1 MDSLSSYLQSLLGG
15 VIGAGPMK
23 DVGRLYLDVMQ
34 GRISSRQEFSAAHG
48 LRPSSVSATVAK
60 LTRKKLIYQVTDKPA
75 RRGRP
80 TRKLVL
86 NRNLFFVCVM
96 RISSRVLICE
106 AVNVVG
112 QVIMEVRQDLGADCN
127 NARMIAGFR
136 RLYKRVRGEV
146 PEAIR
151 CVGLTFCL
159 PGVLDIPRGTWIMSS
174 RWLDIHDLRV
184 REAFPGA
191 PIPIWVVR
199 NIDSELRAR
208 MVDEAN
214 ENVLLLHWGYG
225 IGMSYSE
232 GGDPINSSFGRFGE
246 IGHWGVRRGPA
257 TACRCGRNGC
267 VETYCALWALWPELV
282 RGWPDIAENEEA
294 FLNQA
299 NRFPLLDNMKVRQS
313 VSIMVDTLGDICRVL
328 FPSKVLLS
336 GSFFANDAI
345 LAEVYKTFL
354 EAGVMPM
361 VRSPKLRY
369 VEHSGQLETQG
380 AAIPVIVRE
389 IEKILNA

>member
-1 MDSLSSYLQSLLGG
+1 MDSISSYLHCLLDE
-15 VIGAGPMK
+15 VIGAGRMK
-23 DVGRLYLDVMQ
+23 DIGRLYLDVMQ
-34 GRISSRQEFSAAHG
+34 GRISSRQEFSAAYG
-48 LRPSSVSATVAK
+48 LRPSSVSATVAQ
-60 LTRKKLIYQVTDKPA
+60 LTRKKLIYQVTDTAA

-80 TRKLVL
+80 TWKLVL

-112 QVIMEVRQDLGADCN
+112 QIIEEVREDLGADCN
-127 NARMIAGFR
+127 NARMLGGFR
-136 RLYKRVRGEV
+136 RLYKRLRSNVSV
-146 PEAIR
+146 TIR
-151 CVGLTFCL
+151 CIGITFCL
-159 PGVLDIPRGTWIMSS
+159 PGILDIPRGMWVMSS
-174 RWLDIHDLRV
+174 RWLDIHNLRL
-184 REAFPGA
+184 REAFPNTRT
-191 PIPIWVVR
+191 PIWVVR

-225 IGMSYSE
+225 IGMSYCE

-246 IGHWGVRRGPA
+246 IGHWNVDRGSGSH
-257 TACRCGRNGC
+257 CRCGRIGC

-282 RGWPDIAENEEA
+282 REWPDVAENEEA

-299 NRFPLLDNMKVRQS
+299 NRYPLLDNGKVEQG
-313 VSIMVDTLGDICRVL
+313 VAIMVNTLGDICRVL

-336 GSFFANDAI
+336 GSFFANDAV
-345 LAEVYKTFL
+345 LAEVYRTFL
-354 EAGVMPM
+354 AAGVMPM
-361 VRSPKLRY
+361 VDSPKLSY

-389 IEKILNA
+389 IERILTA